1 MKIINPAAYALVCL
15 LAHVTGVSAK
25 RDFTPPDHGSGSGKR
40 DHVKTSANFDDAG
53 AKMEVCPTGDCSKGK
68 FMRLTVTSL
77 GELDSTGKDVSNKT
91 LTLTDFN
98 TTDASWTNITTVLI
112 DGVNISSTSYVS
124 TFTVGE
130 DSVLFN
136 LTASIP
142 EANATLTYGSQ
153 TITVPAGALKFTVD
167 ITGWKFENTD
177 NSLALAISLDAKGPN
192 GKKLGKP
199 EKKPKGH
206 GPNSTIERVD
216 MGDSMFMDAP
226 TIVILDDKE
235 TNVTNSSVVEDK
247 DGVSFQ
253 WVFPSFQTSL
263 HYDPVLGDDSSSS
276 SSSGSGGTTTT
287 SGSSGTTT
295 SGGTTATSSAPVI
308 SFSSLAVV
316 TLTAIAYS
324 LF

>member
-153 TITVPAGALKFTVD
+153 TITVPAG
-167 ITGWKFENTD
+167 
-177 NSLALAISLDAKGPN
+177 PN